1 MKTDKNIIDKK
12 STAKKTAT
20 KKPVVKKAA
29 AKESTSKAKKTT
41 ATKTTAIK
49 TTASKKVVATKVDS
63 KQVAPAKAES
73 TFKEEVK
80 KKTGFLSK
88 LIDNFAGNV
97 KEGAIFVG
105 EKVAETSAKAYVAG
119 TEIVHETSDKIHD
132 FTEKQALHKEE
143 HKIEER
149 QTTLTHA
156 FGQLCLAQYLES
168 GSLPKSF
175 LTTKPIDTVVAE
187 YKANTERLLEI
198 ETELENL

>member
-1 MKTDKNIIDKK
+1 MKTDKNITDKK

-29 AKESTSKAKKTT
+29 AKAPASKTKKTA
-41 ATKTTAIK
+41 ATKTTE
-49 TTASKKVVATKVDS
+49 SKKVVAKKVDS
-63 KQVAPAKAES
+63 KKVAPAKAES
-73 TFKEEVK
+73 TFTEEVK

>member
-1 MKTDKNIIDKK
+1 MKTDKNITDKK

-29 AKESTSKAKKTT
+29 AKAPASKAKKTAATKTT
-41 ATKTTAIK
+41 ATKTNE
-49 TTASKKVVATKVDS
+49 SKKVVAKM
-63 KQVAPAKAES
+63 VAPAKAES